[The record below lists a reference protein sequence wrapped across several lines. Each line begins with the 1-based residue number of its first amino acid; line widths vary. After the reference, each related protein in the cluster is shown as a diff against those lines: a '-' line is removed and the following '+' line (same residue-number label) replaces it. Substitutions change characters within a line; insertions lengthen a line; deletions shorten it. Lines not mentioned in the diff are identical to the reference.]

1 MSDHTDDTLDN
12 EEPVKKIMNLDHTS
26 YQPPRKELGMRW
38 VILAITTLVMVRIFP
53 GLRRIHEWRIYVF
66 YEIFDSFFSCFVEFA
81 LVGWLVFCL
90 IYCVVDGICRFRIT
104 IRLIYQLVYI
114 SKWGIIL
121 RWKRMSLNC
130 ILIGFILSI
139 LFVSDLLC
147 VINFV
152 RFAGSLCIV
161 RDLVVCAQL

>member
-12 EEPVKKIMNLDHTS
+12 EEPVKKIMNLDHKS

-66 YEIFDSFFSCFVEFA
+66 YEIIDSFFSFFCGIC
-81 LVGWLVFCL
+81 LGWLVFCL
-90 IYCVVDGICRFRIT
+90 IYFVVDGICRFRIT

-139 LFVSDLLC
+139 LFVSDLLF
-147 VINFV
+147 VVNFI
-152 RFAGSLCIV
+152 RFAESLCIV
-161 RDLVVCAQL
+161 RDRVVCAQL